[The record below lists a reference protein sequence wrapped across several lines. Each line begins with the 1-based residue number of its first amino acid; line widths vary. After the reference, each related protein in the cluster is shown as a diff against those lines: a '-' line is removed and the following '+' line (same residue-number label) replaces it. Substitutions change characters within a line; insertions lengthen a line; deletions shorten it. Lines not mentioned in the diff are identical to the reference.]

1 MALSAIM
8 TGTSELLATIA
19 MIAISG
25 YLVWT
30 ILSIRQRRL
39 RFAEDGGDDYS
50 GQAKEPE
57 SLTKPNEEALEQ
69 MDELLEQAGF
79 SMPEEE

>member
-1 MALSAIM
+1 M

-57 SLTKPNEEALEQ
+57 SLTKPDEEALEQ
-69 MDELLEQAGF
+69 MDVLLEQAGF

>member
-1 MALSAIM
+1 MVGLSEI
-8 TGTSELLATIA
+8 LATLV

-30 ILSIRQRRL
+30 LLGIRQRRMK
-39 RFAEDGGDDYS
+39 FAAEGGDDYS
-50 GQAKEPE
+50 GGAKEPE
-57 SLTKPNEEALEQ
+57 ALTRPNEEALDD
-69 MDELLEQAGF
+69 MDNLLQQAGF

>member
-1 MALSAIM
+1 M

-69 MDELLEQAGF
+69 MDVLLEQAVF

>member
-69 MDELLEQAGF
+69 MDVLLEQAGI

>member
-1 MALSAIM
+1 M

-69 MDELLEQAGF
+69 MDVLLEQAGF

>member
-57 SLTKPNEEALEQ
+57 SLTKPDEEALEQ
-69 MDELLEQAGF
+69 MDVLLEQAGF

>member
-69 MDELLEQAGF
+69 MDVLLEQAGF